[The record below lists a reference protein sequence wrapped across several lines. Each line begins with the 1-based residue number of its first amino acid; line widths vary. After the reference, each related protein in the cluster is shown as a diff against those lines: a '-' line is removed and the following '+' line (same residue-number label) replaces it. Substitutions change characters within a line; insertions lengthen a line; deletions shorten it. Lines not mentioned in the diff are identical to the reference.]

1 MSLSP
6 WQLYYANES
15 AQPAGACSLEAPVRI
30 YVSEDNPGA
39 GAVADELCNAVLNLQ
54 VIRGGRQR
62 RGGTGAFGSVFCGC
76 AADASSTPRFDRS
89 DAGLAQAFARVDTDA
104 SGSIS
109 NDEMLAHIASVYG
122 GYCAALPTR
131 PPDRTPPPPVP
142 PTDPPLSTPTPTAAH
157 HRVVPPP
164 LLSPDGRDRNAL
176 PRPQPHYSL
185 PHAG

>member
-39 GAVADELCNAVLNLQ
+39 AAVADELCTAVLNLQ
-54 VIRGGRQR
+54 VVRGGRQR

-104 SGSIS
+104 SGSIN
-109 NDEMLAHIASVYG
+109 NDEMRAHIASVYG
-122 GYCAALPTR
+122 GYCAAPLPAPRTAPHHHQSHR
-131 PPDRTPPPPVP
+131 PTLTVHPHPDSRSSPRGAPPFSR
-142 PTDPPLSTPTPTAAH
+142 PTGCP
-157 HRVVPPP
+157 
-164 LLSPDGRDRNAL
+164 DRNAL
-176 PRPQPHYSL
+176 PLTQPHHSL